1 MTKNFKSDIHVMFFF
16 SVHLCEDDPR
26 AKLFV
31 GNLDWE
37 TKEGIYIFDSY

>member
-1 MTKNFKSDIHVMFFF
+1 LTAGSNLRKKKY
-16 SVHLCEDDPR
+16 DPR